1 MEPAYAKEQ
10 ITLPIP
16 KGEMV
21 GNNSSKSS
29 DLLSVIENPD
39 ATDVSEW
46 FPKTVSQKPIA
57 VPYYALSIPSLQI
70 RDAVV
75 ATGDTD
81 LSSHLVQYG
90 TRILPPDVGTTVIFG
105 HSTLPQ
111 WFNQM
116 DYKTIFARLY
126 TIKKNDTILITV
138 KSQTYTYVVKQ
149 IRIVRPNDL
158 SMFEQETDT
167 SHLTLVTCT
176 PPGTTWKRL
185 VIESELVHAK

>member
-1 MEPAYAKEQ
+1 MYTKEQ

-16 KGEMV
+16 RSAMVVKDNGED
-21 GNNSSKSS
+21 NA
-29 DLLSVIENPD
+29 LFSVIQNPD
-39 ATDVSEW
+39 TTDVSEW
-46 FPKTVSQKPIA
+46 FPKSVNQQPID
-57 VPYYALSIPSLQI
+57 VPYYALSIPSLNI
-70 RDAVV
+70 KDAVV

-90 TRILPPDVGTTVIFG
+90 TNILPPENGTTVIFG

-111 WFNQM
+111 WFNQQ

-126 TIKKNDTILITV
+126 TIKKNDTILLTV
-138 KSQTYTYVVKQ
+138 KSQTYTYKVKN

-158 SMFEQETDT
+158 SMFEQETNS

-185 VIESELVHAK
+185 LVESEVVNGK